1 MPLAIKT
8 VTSGFYRG
16 FNPVVS
22 ISAKVL
28 VSCLVIG
35 LIAFPTGSENMLAV
49 LKRVTLQLFGVWYI
63 YLLAAFPVL
72 CFGLALLPAS
82 GRIVLGQPGDSPEH
96 STKSWLA
103 MMFCAGIGVGIL
115 VFSVSEP
122 ISHLI
127 QNPDIIDGTV
137 AAMSPDAL
145 SFVFLHWGFSAW
157 GTYAVVG
164 LGLGLACHRFGHPMT
179 MRSAL
184 AQVFGRCLEGPI
196 GHVVDI
202 VAIMAVIAGMT
213 TTIVLGV
220 EQICSGLSALTGSP
234 FFADNAGN
242 PPLIALFT
250 ALVVAI
256 AVTMA
261 SVISGVDRG
270 VKWISNFGMLLTFAV
285 LAIFL
290 VFGSGFH
297 LVEVFF
303 RTSATYLSSLPKL
316 ALTV

>member
-137 AAMSPDAL
+137 AAMSSDALSSSL

-184 AQVFGRCLEGPI
+184 AQMLGR
-196 GHVVDI
+196 
-202 VAIMAVIAGMT
+202 
-213 TTIVLGV
+213 
-220 EQICSGLSALTGSP
+220 
-234 FFADNAGN
+234 
-242 PPLIALFT
+242 
-250 ALVVAI
+250 
-256 AVTMA
+256 
-261 SVISGVDRG
+261 
-270 VKWISNFGMLLTFAV
+270 
-285 LAIFL
+285 
-290 VFGSGFH
+290 
-297 LVEVFF
+297 
-303 RTSATYLSSLPKL
+303 
-316 ALTV
+316 